1 MGDHSLDTA
10 SWWTRVRLLEPA
22 RVRAVAVALIGAAA
36 IWGLDISPWADRV
49 TETWAL
55 LFPLLAILQG
65 LVQGEWTRTVVSP
78 SAVNGLK

>member
-1 MGDHSLDTA
+1 MGDHTLDST
-10 SWWTRVRLLEPA
+10 SWWARVRLLEPA
-22 RVRAVAVALIGAAA
+22 RVRAVVASLVAIGV
-36 IWGLDISPWADRV
+36 IWGLDVSPWADRV

-55 LFPLLAILQG
+55 IFPLLAVIQG

>member
-1 MGDHSLDTA
+1 MGDHTLDTV
-10 SWWTRVRLLEPA
+10 SWWARVRLLEPA
-22 RVRAVAVALIGAAA
+22 RVRAVVASLVAIGV
-36 IWGLDISPWADRV
+36 IWGLDVSPWADRV

-55 LFPLLAILQG
+55 IFPLLAVIQG